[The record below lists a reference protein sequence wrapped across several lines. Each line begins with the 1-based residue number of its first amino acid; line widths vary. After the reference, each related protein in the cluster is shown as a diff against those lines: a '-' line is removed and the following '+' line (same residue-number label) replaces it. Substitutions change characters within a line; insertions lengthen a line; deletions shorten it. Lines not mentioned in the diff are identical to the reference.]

1 MLSHTSHLSFVL
13 IGAVSYF
20 VISCLMF
27 VSPSNIFLLSVNI
40 VGEICSRHP
49 PRYLSIFY
57 LFSYNSHSRYFI
69 FFLIQTSR
77 LFISFIFKLNFFF
90 NVEDPWITLN
100 VKGKVSFRVCS
111 ICYFV
116 NQFSNFPVFV
126 FFT

>member
-13 IGAVSYF
+13 IGAVSCF

-27 VSPSNIFLLSVNI
+27 VSPSNIFLLNVNI

-49 PRYLSIFY
+49 LRYLSIFY

-77 LFISFIFKLNFFF
+77 LFISFIFNYIEGGPAYYNDNSLLIRPLEVVTSKKKH
-90 NVEDPWITLN
+90 IC
-100 VKGKVSFRVCS
+100 SFPRAQ
-111 ICYFV
+111 YEKMRDDE
-116 NQFSNFPVFV
+116 
-126 FFT
+126 